1 MKIHDIKEKIKK
13 NQEDTKQT
21 YDRVRNLNSELRN
34 LQVTLKKM
42 EIDSLSEYIEIGST
56 YTFQKLC
63 MFSGVQTGIK
73 KDTKVH
79 NPIFRPQDVIEFVKK
94 NQKSFVIKCIKLGDQ
109 QPNTTFRIDNDSV
122 YYQLMND
129 KDFKSRFE
137 TFVNRKETLKDLG
150 I

>member
-1 MKIHDIKEKIKK
+1 MKIHEIKEKIKQ
-13 NQEDTKQT
+13 NQDDTKQA
-21 YDRVRNLNSELRN
+21 YERVRSLNSELRN

-42 EIDSLSEYIEIGST
+42 EIDSLSEYIELGST
-56 YTFQKLC
+56 YTVQKLC

-79 NPIFRPQDVIEFVKK
+79 NPIFRTQDVIQFVKK
-94 NQKSFVIKCIKLGDQ
+94 NQKSFVIKCIKLGSEN
-109 QPNTTFRIDNDSV
+109 PNTTFRIDNDSI
-122 YYQLMND
+122 YYQLMSD

-137 TFVNRKETLKDLG
+137 TFVNRKETLQDLG

>member
-1 MKIHDIKEKIKK
+1 MKISELKEKIQQ
-13 NQEDTKQT
+13 NQESTKKT
-21 YDRVRNLNSELRN
+21 YEHLRDLNLELKN
-34 LQVTLKKM
+34 LQSALKKS

-56 YTFQKLC
+56 YTFTKLC

-79 NPIFRPQDVIEFVKK
+79 NPIFRQNDIIEFVKK
-94 NQKSFVIKCIKLGDQ
+94 NPKSFVIKCIKFGELN
-109 QPNTTFRIDNDSV
+109 PNTTFRIDNDSV
-122 YYQLMND
+122 YYQLMSD
-129 KDFKSRFE
+129 KNFKLRFE

>member
-1 MKIHDIKEKIKK
+1 MKIHEIKEKIKQ
-13 NQEDTKQT
+13 NQEDTKQA
-21 YDRVRNLNSELRN
+21 YERVRNLNSELRN

-42 EIDSLSEYIEIGST
+42 EIDSLSEYIELGST
-56 YTFQKLC
+56 YTVQKLC

-79 NPIFRPQDVIEFVKK
+79 NPIFRTQDVIQFVKK
-94 NQKSFVIKCIKLGDQ
+94 NQKSFVIKCIKIGNEN
-109 QPNTTFRIDNDSV
+109 PNTTFRIDNDSI
-122 YYQLMND
+122 YYQLMSD

-137 TFVNRKETLKDLG
+137 TFVNRKETLQDLG